1 MWVITIFF
9 ESDFTMYE
17 FYSKD
22 EAKNFMKKIQ
32 EPNILTEVIA

>member
-1 MWVITIFF
+1 MWVITIFL

-22 EAKNFMKKIQ
+22 EVESFMNKIQ